1 MHLVVSGSGQLGT
14 VLVRQ
19 LVAAGKP
26 VRAFVRPM
34 SQYQHLVGSGAELA
48 FGDLRDAGIV
58 RAAMAGADT
67 SRLALRRSTSD
78 RSYLARPGPDVGD
91 DGRRNTGR

>member
-1 MHLVVSGSGQLGT
+1 MHLVVSGTGQLGT

-19 LVAAGKP
+19 LVAAGTP

-48 FGDLRDAGIV
+48 FGDLRDAGSV
-58 RAAMAGADT
+58 RAAMAGADIV
-67 SRLALRRSTSD
+67 LATAMSLRRSLAILTT
-78 RSYLARPGPDVGD
+78 RSRPAI
-91 DGRRNTGR
+91 RR